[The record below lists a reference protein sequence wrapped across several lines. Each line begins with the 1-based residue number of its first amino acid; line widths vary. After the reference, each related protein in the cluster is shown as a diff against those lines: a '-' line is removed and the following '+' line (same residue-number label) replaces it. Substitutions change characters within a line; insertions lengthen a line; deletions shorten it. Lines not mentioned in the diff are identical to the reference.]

1 MGDIKETISG
11 FQRGRAITQNIKMKF
26 DKLKKSGEGKRRIPT
41 WESNSTKYKN
51 EIFNNLK
58 NQERVSA
65 GFQRGRAI
73 VQNIK

>member
-41 WESNSTKYKN
+41 CESNSTKYKMKFLTN
-51 EIFNNLK
+51 
-58 NQERVSA
+58 
-65 GFQRGRAI
+65 
-73 VQNIK
+73 